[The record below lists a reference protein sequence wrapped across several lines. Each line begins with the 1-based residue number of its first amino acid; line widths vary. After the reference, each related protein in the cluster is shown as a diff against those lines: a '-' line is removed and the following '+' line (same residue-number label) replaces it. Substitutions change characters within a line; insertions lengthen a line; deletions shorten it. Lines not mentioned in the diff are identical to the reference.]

1 MLAYSKSLTLV
12 AIANM
17 AARDMVGMPLGPDHQ
32 PLANTTTG
40 RPMMATSGVAEG
52 VTPAGG
58 ATEATEVSVGTGG
71 ATEGTRPPGE
81 AHASPKESEIVSG
94 YVFLD

>member
-1 MLAYSKSLTLV
+1 MY
-12 AIANM
+12 
-17 AARDMVGMPLGPDHQ
+17 
-32 PLANTTTG
+32 LAND
-40 RPMMATSGVAEG
+40 PDLLPPPEA
-52 VTPAGG
+52 P
-58 ATEATEVSVGTGG
+58 ATEATEGSVGTGG